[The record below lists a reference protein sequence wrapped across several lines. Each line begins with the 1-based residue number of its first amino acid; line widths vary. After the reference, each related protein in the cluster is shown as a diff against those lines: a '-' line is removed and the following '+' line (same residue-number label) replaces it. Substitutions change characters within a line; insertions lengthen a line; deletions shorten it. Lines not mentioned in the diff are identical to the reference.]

1 MIKEVVGIKVYN
13 VWLDMIKRLVPNG
26 RTHRLSV
33 IISGMLQYASEI
45 SHEKES
51 PKAKKLTDLFEA
63 VSDYSD
69 DENIDPAI
77 EITEKLLDDAGVSYK
92 RKSSRG
98 DSYSIAE
105 EAVREFLAWENMP
118 WES

>member
-1 MIKEVVGIKVYN
+1 MIKEVVGAKVYN
-13 VWLDMIKRLVPNG
+13 VWLDMIRRLVPGG

-33 IISGMLQYASEI
+33 VIAGMLQYALEI

-51 PKAKKLTDLFEA
+51 SKAKKLSNLFES
-63 VSDYSD
+63 VFEYCDED
-69 DENIDPAI
+69 DIDPAI
-77 EITEKLLDDAGVSYK
+77 EITEKLFKDAGVNYN
-92 RKSSRG
+92 RTSSRG

-105 EAVREFLAWENMP
+105 DAVREFLAWENMP